1 MSHLTINGEKK
12 EYTANEFPATVS
24 ELLRGMNIAEATVVA
39 EVDGEIIE
47 RVSFATTRLKSGQT
61 VELIRFVG
69 GG

>member
-1 MSHLTINGEKK
+1 MSYLIVNGEKK
-12 EYTANEFPATVS
+12 DFTAEAFPATVS

-39 EVDGEIIE
+39 EVDGEIID
-47 RVSFATTRLKSGQT
+47 RGSFGSTGLRDGQT